1 MQFYFSCTNNSH
13 QYNVLFIAV
22 DDLNDWVGFM
32 DGNQQT
38 RTLLDLCD
46 LPLKKTN
53 EGRSITSVLK
63 NPNNSFKTPYANPS
77 SKLLF
82 AINFLYIIFLES
94 AQTVPTLAFLNFATG
109 KSVAIV
115 NSSASILLN
124 CDLTRPF
131 KYLFIVGL
139 INLKFFNL
147 A

>member
-63 NPNNSFKTPYANPS
+63 NPNIDWPYPSITTMGYGNHAIRSKTGDTFNMKMAPKNYT
-77 SKLLF
+77 
-82 AINFLYIIFLES
+82 INDQIYWNGV
-94 AQTVPTLAFLNFATG
+94 T
-109 KSVAIV
+109 
-115 NSSASILLN
+115 
-124 CDLTRPF
+124 
-131 KYLFIVGL
+131 
-139 INLKFFNL
+139 
-147 A
+147 

>member
-63 NPNNSFKTPYANPS
+63 NPNIDWPYPS
-77 SKLLF
+77 ITTMGYGNH
-82 AINFLYIIFLES
+82 AIRSENWRYIQYEDGTEELYDKRSDPLE
-94 AQTVPTLAFLNFATG
+94 
-109 KSVAIV
+109 
-115 NSSASILLN
+115 
-124 CDLTRPF
+124 
-131 KYLFIVGL
+131 
-139 INLKFFNL
+139 
-147 A
+147 